1 VFHKQAFKQE
11 IKQAMK
17 NPAKAI
23 FVIYLLAGLI
33 PNQILAISSVADFKN
48 KIPVLDPT
56 ISPLD
61 PANRDLLFKR
71 LIATFD
77 YKYEIH
83 RLKNSDKNLADG
95 STIYYLRQ
103 ELQALIDMWRATDN
117 PAYLEQAKKLV
128 FKAIADSK
136 SNQHQLLWHNQS
148 RGNWPCFFSK
158 GIEKATGGHGQLYDF
173 QGSAGF
179 MMVANALNQ
188 AQESGWKEIADFVE
202 KQIVEKWLFRDPNIK
217 LEDLTGPKSAM
228 YLLITLDSGRDKR
241 EHFAT
246 ICMDL
251 HKLGYRKYPYKQW
264 AEFLTDLY
272 IGVRISLDQP
282 APGASELGKH
292 TPNDWGVI
300 PREPTGGYVW
310 HWMIN
315 WREKIPV
322 VQDTSHANRTVW
334 LAAKAYDQGLIDR
347 PRLEGFINTLKFQ
360 IWAPAKGP
368 FYFNNFIDGND
379 RERSGLGPG
388 RAGNVWFGWHRLAAY
403 DQTLKELYISIA
415 YDLTNNG
422 PNIVG
427 QNKGMEEA
435 PLCFYAWAARL
446 LSPNGDPKIFP

>member
-1 VFHKQAFKQE
+1 VFHKQE

-33 PNQILAISSVADFKN
+33 PNQILAISSVANFKN

-56 ISPLD
+56 ISPLA

-71 LIATFD
+71 IIATFD

-95 STIYYLRQ
+95 YTIYYLRR

-128 FKAIADSK
+128 FKAIADAN
-136 SNQHQLLWHNQS
+136 SNRHRLLWRNQS

-179 MMVANALNQ
+179 MMVATALNQ
-188 AQESGWKEIADFVE
+188 AKKPGWKEIADFVE
-202 KQIVEKWLFRDPNIK
+202 KNIVEKWLFYSPSREP
-217 LEDLTGPKSAM
+217 EDFSSLKSNM
-228 YLLITLDSGRDKR
+228 YLLIVLDSARDKR

-251 HKLGYRKYPYKQW
+251 HKLGYHRYPYQQW
-264 AEFLTDLY
+264 SEFLIRTYLGDRVGLE
-272 IGVRISLDQP
+272 QP
-282 APGASELGKH
+282 IPNADELGNAIPK
-292 TPNDWGVI
+292 NWDWGI
-300 PREPTGGYVW
+300 IRNKKTGGFIWYWTKDIV
-310 HWMIN
+310 I
-315 WREKIPV
+315 
-322 VQDTSHANRTVW
+322 QDTSHANRTVW
-334 LAAKAYDQGLIDR
+334 LATKAYYEDLIDQIK
-347 PRLEGFINTLKFQ
+347 LNGFINTLKYQ
-360 IWAPAKGP
+360 VWNPDKGP

-379 RERSGLGPG
+379 REMPGLGPG
-388 RAGNVWFGWHRLAAY
+388 CGGNVWFGWHRLAAY
-403 DQTLKELYISIA
+403 DDTLKDLFISLA
-415 YDLTNNG
+415 YDLTNDG
-422 PNIVG
+422 PNIPKG
-427 QNKGMEEA
+427 AQNKAMEEA